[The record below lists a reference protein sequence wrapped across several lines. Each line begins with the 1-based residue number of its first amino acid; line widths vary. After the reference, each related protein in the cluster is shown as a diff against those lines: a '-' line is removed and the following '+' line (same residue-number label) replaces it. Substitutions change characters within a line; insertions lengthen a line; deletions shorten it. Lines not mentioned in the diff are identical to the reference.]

1 MELDFQAGAM
11 IAREALEDKIGM
23 DTEVLDL
30 RGLSNVADYFVIGS
44 ASNIN
49 QLRAMADQVEEKLF
63 EHGFHLSHSEGYQGG
78 GWILLDYGSLI
89 VHLFLQE
96 TRDFYQLERIW
107 ADAKRL

>member
-1 MELDFQAGAM
+1 MTSLETAKRIASILDSKKGEE
-11 IAREALEDKIGM
+11 IIVCNVG
-23 DTEVLDL
+23 T
-30 RGLSNVADYFVIGS
+30 LSTLADYFVIGS